1 MYSILKYIFLTA
13 TRDWLYVGLFLL
25 LLAAFGISVVLAGT
39 ALVETNAMATS
50 YIAGASRMILA
61 IGMILFVCFHIR
73 RSFDNKEVE
82 FILSKSI
89 SRHKFIFAYLLGF
102 SLVASIILALTI
114 APLFFIQLG
123 GFGLFYW
130 SLSLFLEIIILISFA
145 TLASLILRSAIS
157 AVLASLGFYI
167 ISRMMGFFVLTIKLP
182 KSFADL
188 STADGIM
195 KSLLKVL
202 SVAFPRLDLFANSEW
217 LIYGVTDFSNITLI
231 IVQSLIYIPLMIF
244 MSFYDFNN
252 KQF

>member
-1 MYSILKYIFLTA
+1 MYSIFKYIFLTA
-13 TRDWLYVGLFLL
+13 IRDWLYVGLFLL
-25 LLAAFGISVVLAGT
+25 LLAAFGISIVLGGT
-39 ALVETNAMATS
+39 ALVERNPMTTS
-50 YIAGASRMILA
+50 YIAGAGRMIFA

-102 SLVASIILALTI
+102 SLVASIVLAI
-114 APLFFIQLG
+114 IIVPLFFIQSG

-130 SLSLFLEIIILISFA
+130 ALSLFLEMIILISFA

-157 AVLASLGFYI
+157 SVLASLGFYM

-182 KSFADL
+182 ESFRDL
-188 STADGIM
+188 STSDGVM

-202 SVAFPRLDLFANSEW
+202 SVVFPRLDLFANSEW
-217 LIYGVTDFSNITLI
+217 LVYGIVDFSNIKLI
-231 IVQSLIYIPLMIF
+231 IIQSLIYIPLMIF